1 MAKLNPYI
9 GRIILSGCA
18 VGVLT
23 ICYLHAINHSV
34 IVHDFISAVDIGNA
48 MRVFRPMLSLLGVAL
63 GWGASEV
70 EGQFNA
76 PPGVLTWCGKAYM
89 AT

>member
-1 MAKLNPYI
+1 
-9 GRIILSGCA
+9 
-18 VGVLT
+18 LT
-23 ICYLHAINHSV
+23 ICYLYAVNHNFVVDSILSV
-34 IVHDFISAVDIGNA
+34 VDFGSA
-48 MRVFRPMLSLLGVAL
+48 MRLFRPALSLLGAAL
-63 GWGASEV
+63 GWGALEV